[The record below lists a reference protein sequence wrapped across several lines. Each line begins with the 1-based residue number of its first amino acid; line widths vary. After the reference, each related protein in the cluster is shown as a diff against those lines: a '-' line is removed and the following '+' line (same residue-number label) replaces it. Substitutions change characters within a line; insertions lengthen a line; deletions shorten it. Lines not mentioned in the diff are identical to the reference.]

1 MEIGFDEFRI
11 SKKDNKYDLPENLVY
26 INDIDEGAFA
36 KVIHVKEKKT
46 KIDYALKIINK
57 SESNIDL
64 INRMLEEIQILK
76 KLQHP
81 NIVKYYG
88 HIENSNQIFIKM
100 EYLKYGTLE
109 QWMKTNKNISEEKA
123 SLIIKKLLSAIAYL
137 HQKQICH
144 RDLKPENIMFSK
156 ENDLNSIKII
166 DFGLSLRNFD
176 SLCSS
181 DYCGT
186 LIYMAPEEIERKSYY
201 LSVDIWSIG
210 ILMYMLLNDGEHPFY
225 HEKDNKEIFLKNL
238 KENNELKFKNKI
250 SYMAIHLIK
259 KLLEFDPIK
268 RYKANDALNHPWI
281 TRNPEDNIPQTFNE
295 QLNTFSCINN
305 LKKLMMISI
314 FLNYFKKNYVSTEK
328 IIIKSKELKNKSK
341 STIYKISD
349 EYIKRCEFFDRVKR
363 DKLKELRIKHLEVKK
378 DPEILEEKKNDII
391 LNKNIN
397 NSNIISNYDSS
408 KTNNYFMK
416 NYEQNTLI
424 DNNKTKY
431 FLRFPKN
438 KKAVHIKHS
447 ETSNLSTSRI
457 KRKINY
463 SESKKDNI
471 NKYLFNNKRKKLNLE
486 TETIN
491 KEFALSSN
499 KRKLFLIK
507 TSTKDLNNI
516 INEEIDKRAYEYI
529 NENINNIKPINLFLR
544 EKQHNKFRANIFG
557 SRKNICPNQ
566 IEQKFNENEKVN
578 IPKNNIKKLKLPNI
592 SYNNIHNAKKS
603 KKNLK
608 MFI

>member
-1 MEIGFDEFRI
+1 MEIGLDEFQV
-11 SKKDNKYDLPENLVY
+11 SKKDYKYNLPENLIY
-26 INDIDEGAFA
+26 INDIDQGAFA
-36 KVIHVKEKKT
+36 KVIHVREKRT
-46 KIDYALKIINK
+46 KKDYALKIINK

-64 INRMLEEIQILK
+64 INRMLEEIKILK

-81 NIVKYYG
+81 NIVKYYS

-156 ENDLNSIKII
+156 ENDLTSIKII

-181 DYCGT
+181 DYSGT

-210 ILMYMLLNDGEHPFY
+210 ILMYMLLNNGEHPFY
-225 HEKDNKEIFLKNL
+225 HDKDTKEIFLKNL

-281 TRNPEDNIPQTFNE
+281 TRNPEDKIPQTFNE

-314 FLNYFKKNYVSTEK
+314 FLNYFKKNYVFSK
-328 IIIKSKELKNKSK
+328 DKNIIQSRELKNKSK
-341 STIYKISD
+341 STIYKIND
-349 EYIKRCEFFDRVKR
+349 EYIKKCEFFNRVKR

-378 DPEILEEKKNDII
+378 DIEILEEIRNNNILNNNDIS
-391 LNKNIN
+391 N
-397 NSNIISNYDSS
+397 NDSS
-408 KTNNYFMK
+408 KSNNNLLKIYETNNS
-416 NYEQNTLI
+416 I
-424 DNNKTKY
+424 NNKKLKY
-431 FLRFPKN
+431 CLSIPKN
-438 KKAVHIKHS
+438 KKDIHLKHS
-447 ETSNLSTSRI
+447 EPNNLSSTRL
-457 KRKINY
+457 RKKISY
-463 SESKKDNI
+463 SESKKDTS
-471 NKYLFNNKRKKLNLE
+471 NKFNFNSKKKKLNIE

-491 KEFALSSN
+491 KEFAQLSN
-499 KRKLFLIK
+499 KRKMFLMR
-507 TSTKDLNNI
+507 TTTKDLNNF
-516 INEEIDKRAYEYI
+516 INDEIDKRAYEYI

-544 EKQHNKFRANIFG
+544 EKHHNKFRESIFG
-557 SRKNICPNQ
+557 SRKTIYQ
-566 IEQKFNENEKVN
+566 IQLEKKINENEKVN
-578 IPKNNIKKLKLPNI
+578 LPKNNVNKLKLPNI
-592 SYNNIHNAKKS
+592 SYNNIHNVKKS
-603 KKNLK
+603 RKNFK
-608 MFI
+608 MFD

>member
-1 MEIGFDEFRI
+1 MEIGFDEFHI
-11 SKKDNKYDLPENLVY
+11 AKKDYKYDLPPNLVY

-36 KVIHVKEKKT
+36 KVIHVKEKRT

-57 SESNIDL
+57 SESHADL

-88 HIENSNQIFIKM
+88 HIENSNQIFIQM

-123 SLIIKKLLSAIAYL
+123 SLIIKKLLSAISYL

-156 ENDLNSIKII
+156 ENDLHSIKII

-210 ILMYMLLNDGEHPFY
+210 ILMYMLLNNGEHPFY

-281 TRNPEDNIPQTFNE
+281 TRNPEDNIPQTFHE

-305 LKKLMMISI
+305 LKKLMMISV

-328 IIIKSKELKNKSK
+328 IVVKSKELKNKSK

-349 EYIKRCEFFDRVKR
+349 EYIKKCEFFNRVKR

-378 DPEILEEKKNDII
+378 DAEILEEEKNNII
-391 LNKNIN
+391 LNKYN
-397 NSNIISNYDSS
+397 NNHILNYNVSKSNNNLMKIYEE
-408 KTNNYFMK
+408 KTP
-416 NYEQNTLI
+416 T

-431 FLRFPKN
+431 CLRLPKS
-438 KKAVHIKHS
+438 KKDFILKHS
-447 ETSNLSTSRI
+447 ETNNLSTSRV

-463 SESKKDNI
+463 SESKKDTI
-471 NKYLFNNKRKKLNLE
+471 NKYCFNNKRKNINIE

-507 TSTKDLNNI
+507 TSAKDLNNI

-544 EKQHNKFRANIFG
+544 EKHHNKFRANIFG
-557 SRKNICPNQ
+557 SRKNLCQNQ
-566 IEQKFNENEKVN
+566 LEKKFNENEKVN
-578 IPKNNIKKLKLPNI
+578 IPKNNIQKLKLPNI

-608 MFI
+608 MYI

>member
-1 MEIGFDEFRI
+1 MEIGLDEFQV
-11 SKKDNKYDLPENLVY
+11 SKKDYKYNLPENLIY
-26 INDIDEGAFA
+26 INDIDQGAFA
-36 KVIHVKEKKT
+36 KVIHVREKRT
-46 KIDYALKIINK
+46 KKDYALKIINK
-57 SESNIDL
+57 SESNLDL
-64 INRMLEEIQILK
+64 INRMLEEIKILK

-81 NIVKYYG
+81 NIVKYYS

-181 DYCGT
+181 DYSGT

-210 ILMYMLLNDGEHPFY
+210 ILMYMLLNNGEHPFY
-225 HEKDNKEIFLKNL
+225 HDKDTKEIFLKNL

-281 TRNPEDNIPQTFNE
+281 TRNPEDKIPQTFNE

-314 FLNYFKKNYVSTEK
+314 FLNYFKKNYVFSK
-328 IIIKSKELKNKSK
+328 DKNIIQSRELKNKSK
-341 STIYKISD
+341 STIYKIND
-349 EYIKRCEFFDRVKR
+349 EYIKKCEFFNRVKR

-378 DPEILEEKKNDII
+378 DIEILEEIRNNNI
-391 LNKNIN
+391 LNN
-397 NSNIISNYDSS
+397 NNISNNDSS
-408 KTNNYFMK
+408 KSNNNLIKIYETNNS
-416 NYEQNTLI
+416 I
-424 DNNKTKY
+424 SNKKLKY
-431 FLRFPKN
+431 CLSIPKN
-438 KKAVHIKHS
+438 KKDIHLKHF
-447 ETSNLSTSRI
+447 EPNNLSSTRL
-457 KRKINY
+457 RKKISY
-463 SESKKDNI
+463 SESKKDTN
-471 NKYLFNNKRKKLNLE
+471 NKFIFNNKKKKLNIE

-491 KEFALSSN
+491 KEFAQLSN
-499 KRKLFLIK
+499 KRKMFLMR
-507 TSTKDLNNI
+507 TTTKDLNNF
-516 INEEIDKRAYEYI
+516 INDEIDKRAYEYI

-544 EKQHNKFRANIFG
+544 EKHHNKFRESIFG
-557 SRKNICPNQ
+557 SRKTIYQ
-566 IEQKFNENEKVN
+566 IQLEKKINENEKVN
-578 IPKNNIKKLKLPNI
+578 LPKNNVNKLKLPNI
-592 SYNNIHNAKKS
+592 SYNNIHNVKKS
-603 KKNLK
+603 RKNFK
-608 MFI
+608 MFD

>member
-1 MEIGFDEFRI
+1 MEIGFDEFHI
-11 SKKDNKYDLPENLVY
+11 AKKDYKYDLPPNLVY

-36 KVIHVKEKKT
+36 KVIHVKEKRT

-57 SESNIDL
+57 SESHADL

-88 HIENSNQIFIKM
+88 HIENSNQIFIQM

-123 SLIIKKLLSAIAYL
+123 SLIIKKLLSSIAYL

-210 ILMYMLLNDGEHPFY
+210 ILMYMLLNNGEHPFY

-281 TRNPEDNIPQTFNE
+281 TRNPEDNIPQTFHE

-305 LKKLMMISI
+305 LKKLMMISV

-328 IIIKSKELKNKSK
+328 IVVKSKELKNKSK

-349 EYIKRCEFFDRVKR
+349 EYIKKCEFFNRVKR

-378 DPEILEEKKNDII
+378 DAEILEEEKNNII
-391 LNKNIN
+391 LNKYN
-397 NSNIISNYDSS
+397 NNHILNYNVSKSNNNLMKIYEE
-408 KTNNYFMK
+408 KTP
-416 NYEQNTLI
+416 T

-431 FLRFPKN
+431 CLRLPKS
-438 KKAVHIKHS
+438 KKDFILKHS
-447 ETSNLSTSRI
+447 ETNNLSTSRV

-463 SESKKDNI
+463 SESKKDTI
-471 NKYLFNNKRKKLNLE
+471 NKYCFNNKRKNINIE

-507 TSTKDLNNI
+507 TSAKDLNNI

-544 EKQHNKFRANIFG
+544 EKHHNKFRANIFG
-557 SRKNICPNQ
+557 SRKNLCQNQ
-566 IEQKFNENEKVN
+566 LEKKSNENEKVN
-578 IPKNNIKKLKLPNI
+578 IPKNNIQKLKLPNI
-592 SYNNIHNAKKS
+592 SYNNIHNAK
-603 KKNLK
+603 N
-608 MFI
+608 I